1 MKNGFIKTAAV
12 AGDIKVADTVYNAE
26 NIIAKIKEAAST
38 GAKLVVF
45 PELCITGYTCG
56 DLFFQKTLL
65 DSALTALKS
74 ILKRTRGLD
83 ILCVVGLPVMHN
95 MKLYNCAAVMHSGKL
110 LALIPKTNISSD
122 ESRYFCAPP
131 KDNEKIEIFDTKCP
145 FGTKV
150 IFSCSDLPWFSVGVE
165 IGNDL
170 YAQTQ
175 PSQAHTMAGATII
188 ANLCANAHIIG
199 RQEYTNLMVKAQS
212 ARLVCGYVC
221 ADAGNGESTTDMVF
235 AGHNIICEN
244 GNILNESKLFET
256 EIIHSEIDVDKLIS
270 ERIKAADMYFDYT
283 EGYEHIEFDMKL
295 SKTKLTRTI
304 EKRPFVPEDNKE
316 LKKRCAQILAIQ
328 SMGLKKRLEHSGS
341 KKAVV
346 GISGGLDSCLAL
358 LVMHKTMQLLKRD
371 FSDIVAVTMPCFGT
385 TKRTRSNAELLC
397 EALGVTLE
405 TVDITKSVKQHFEDI
420 GQSEDNYDVVYE
432 NSQARERTQ
441 VLMDIANRCG
451 GLVVGTGDLSELALG
466 WATYNGDH
474 MSMYAVNASVP
485 KTLVR
490 HIVKYCADMTE
501 NEKLRKVLYDILDTP
516 VSPELLP
523 ADKDGV
529 IAQKTEDLVGPYDLH
544 DFFLYYMV
552 RFGFAPSK
560 IYDMCAYA
568 YDGEYSKKQIL
579 YWMKVFYRR
588 FFSQQFKRSC
598 LPDGPKTGSVTFS
611 PRGDFKMPSDASS
624 KLWLDEIDKLD

>member
-12 AGDIKVADTVYNAE
+12 TCDIKVADTVYNAE
-26 NIIAKIKEAAST
+26 NIIAKIKEATRA

-45 PELCITGYTCG
+45 PELCITGCTCG

-65 DSALTALKS
+65 DSSLTALKS

-83 ILCVVGLPVMHN
+83 TLCVIGLPVMHN
-95 MKLYNCAAVMHSGKL
+95 MKLYDCAAAIHSGNI
-110 LALIPKTNISSD
+110 LALIPKTNISSS
-122 ESRYFCAPP
+122 ESRYFCTAFD
-131 KDNEKIEIFDTKCP
+131 DNEEIEILGTKCP
-145 FGTKV
+145 FGAKM
-150 IFSCSDLPWFSVGVE
+150 IFSCTNLPQFSIGVE
-165 IGNDL
+165 IGDDL
-170 YAQTQ
+170 YAPVQ
-175 PSQAHTMAGATII
+175 PSQSHVMAGATII
-188 ANLCANAHIIG
+188 LNPSANAQIIG
-199 RQEYTNLMVKAQS
+199 KQEYTRLIVKSQS
-212 ARLVCGYVC
+212 ARLVCGYVY

-235 AGHNIICEN
+235 AGHNLICEN
-244 GNILNESKLFET
+244 GNILSENKLFENG
-256 EIIHSEIDVDKLIS
+256 IIYSEIDVDKLVC
-270 ERIKAADMYFDYT
+270 ERIKTKDMYPSYN
-283 EGYEHIEFDMKL
+283 EGYEYVNFDMKL
-295 SKTKLTRTI
+295 SKTKLTRAI
-304 EKRPFVPEDNKE
+304 EKRPFVPMDESE
-316 LKKRCAQILAIQ
+316 LSKRCEQILTIQ

-358 LVMHKTMQLLKRD
+358 LVMHKTMNLLNRD
-371 FSDIVAVTMPCFGT
+371 SSDIVAVTMPCFGT

-474 MSMYAVNASVP
+474 MSMYGVNASVP

-490 HIVKYCADMTE
+490 HIVKYCADTAE
-501 NEKLRKVLYDILDTP
+501 NEKLRKVLCDILDTP

-523 ADKDGV
+523 ADKHGL

-568 YDGEYSKKQIL
+568 YDGEYTKKQIL

-598 LPDGPKTGSVTFS
+598 LPDGAKTGSVTLS

-624 KLWLDEIDKLD
+624 KLWLDEIEKLD